1 MCKKRNAAIIS
12 VIFLLIGL
20 TIFGSFCDY
29 EIAIRLYRGES
40 ASDNLLGITFAF
52 IGVIPTFV
60 GWSFLGASILCLT
73 KKQIQETVK
82 RRWLTALSIV
92 LFALSFFYF
101 CNTLLMVNA
110 NAFTVHWAVAYS
122 IGVSVLFLAAVLGFR
137 LSKRSDN
144 PELLK
149 KLVYLAI
156 VGLLVLLTV
165 ALTKR
170 LMARPRFRFVM
181 EAEDVSLFKNWWENG
196 REIKASHGSLKSDSF
211 SSFPSGH
218 SAYAM
223 FAIFLFPVFADFIP
237 KLEKY
242 HGLLFVA
249 GFVWW
254 LVTAYSRLS
263 VGAHYLSDVC
273 VAGLIVVLIHEIA
286 IRVGPSL
293 CCLRKNRSA

>member
-101 CNTLLMVNA
+101 CNK
-110 NAFTVHWAVAYS
+110 
-122 IGVSVLFLAAVLGFR
+122 I
-137 LSKRSDN
+137 
-144 PELLK
+144 
-149 KLVYLAI
+149 
-156 VGLLVLLTV
+156 
-165 ALTKR
+165 
-170 LMARPRFRFVM
+170 
-181 EAEDVSLFKNWWENG
+181 
-196 REIKASHGSLKSDSF
+196 
-211 SSFPSGH
+211 
-218 SAYAM
+218 
-223 FAIFLFPVFADFIP
+223 IP
-237 KLEKY
+237 
-242 HGLLFVA
+242 
-249 GFVWW
+249 
-254 LVTAYSRLS
+254 
-263 VGAHYLSDVC
+263 
-273 VAGLIVVLIHEIA
+273 
-286 IRVGPSL
+286 
-293 CCLRKNRSA
+293 